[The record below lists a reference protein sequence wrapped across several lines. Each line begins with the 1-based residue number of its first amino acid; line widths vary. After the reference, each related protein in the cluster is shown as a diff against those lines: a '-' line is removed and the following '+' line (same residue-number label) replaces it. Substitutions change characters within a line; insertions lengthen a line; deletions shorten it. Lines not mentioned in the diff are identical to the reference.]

1 MPLGMVIC
9 TTLVS
14 SDSAVIERGAGLL
27 GALAS
32 GITGDVIGEIF
43 VEQEEKRREKAKY
56 QPSEI

>member
-9 TTLVS
+9 ATLVN

-32 GITGDVIGEIF
+32 GITRDVIGTMF

-56 QPSEI
+56 QLNEI